1 MRGGRGDAQL
11 IQGVSREGR
20 RRQGRPDESESG
32 GQSLQGEDVHT
43 LKRFTKRGLGPY
55 ATQADW
61 SRPAIRG
68 ED

>member
-11 IQGVSREGR
+11 IQGVSREGG

-43 LKRFTKRGLGPY
+43 QEIYKKKTRAVRHP
-55 ATQADW
+55 
-61 SRPAIRG
+61 S
-68 ED
+68 